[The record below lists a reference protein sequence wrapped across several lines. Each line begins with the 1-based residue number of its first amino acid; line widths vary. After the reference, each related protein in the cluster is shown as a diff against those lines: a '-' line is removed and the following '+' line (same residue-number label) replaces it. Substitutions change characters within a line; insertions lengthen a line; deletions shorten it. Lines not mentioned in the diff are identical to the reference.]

1 MTSSGFARVASIAVT
16 LIAVNSVGGTAC
28 AHPEFNPLT
37 INRYVKFDLLSG
49 SELRLAYTVL
59 FGAAPAE
66 AARREFD
73 ANHDG
78 RLDDAETRALGAHLK
93 SEVLGGLALTID
105 GAPVVPAFATPAV
118 GLAGDEVAPSPLSV
132 DLIARIPLSRAAR
145 EHLVH
150 FDDATP
156 FPSLG
161 ETELRVEESPATRL
175 VSSHLGSG
183 ESAEKQ
189 SRFLFRG
196 PKFSAL
202 EDRSITFRFRAAP
215 PVAIPIA
222 RAQVSPPRTRRFYV
236 VLGAVL
242 LLAAGLLLT
251 LLRGRRSS

>member
-1 MTSSGFARVASIAVT
+1 MTSSGFARVASIALT
-16 LIAVNSVGGTAC
+16 LIAVNSVGGTAR

-49 SELRLAYTVL
+49 DELRLAYTVL

-78 RLDDAETRALGAHLK
+78 RLDDAETRALGESLK
-93 SEVLGGLALTID
+93 KEVLGGLALTVD
-105 GAPVVPAFATPAV
+105 GARVVPAFAPPAV
-118 GLAGDEVAPSPLSV
+118 GLAGAEVAPSPLSV
-132 DLIARIPLSRAAR
+132 DLIARIPLSAAR

-175 VSSHLGSG
+175 VSSHLGAG
-183 ESAEKQ
+183 ESAGKQ
-189 SRFLFRG
+189 SRCLFRG
-196 PKFSAL
+196 PNFSAL
-202 EDRSITFRFRAAP
+202 EDRSSTVRVRAAP
-215 PVAIPIA
+215 PAAIPIA
-222 RAQVSPPRTRRFYV
+222 RVQTRPPRARRFYLYV

-242 LLAAGLLLT
+242 LLGAGLLLT
-251 LLRGRRSS
+251 RRRS